1 MKGKFDIAYFS
12 AEIGISRS
20 LPTYSGGL
28 GVLAGDHIKSA
39 ADLGLN
45 MCGITL
51 LYKEGYFKQRIDE
64 EGIQTENY
72 PKFDPYPFLDKLD
85 ASFTLK
91 LRERDVFIN
100 VYEYEYEGV
109 KGEKIPIFFLDTD
122 CDKNFQDDRIITL
135 RLYSGDKDHR
145 ILQEA
150 ILGFGGMKMLRMM
163 NQDSIKTFHM
173 NEGHCSFLV
182 LDLLEKN
189 NGDIEKVKSLC
200 HFTTHTPVP
209 AGHDHFSYDRV
220 KKLIRGLLPE
230 KLKLPSLVQD
240 DVFHMTELG
249 LYFSR
254 SSNGVSRLHEKVAQ
268 DQFKWKKIKHIT
280 NGVHHI
286 YWMAGS
292 FKDFYDVHLHGW
304 RSNPELLLQ
313 VDQIPSP
320 LIYAVHNEN
329 KKKLIAY
336 ANSQSSKALD
346 PEVLTIGFARR
357 AATYKRAH
365 LIFHDME
372 KLLDIGQGN
381 LQIIFSG
388 KAHPKDMGGKSIIRN
403 IVQSAKRFDGKIKII
418 YLENYDMWLGRLITS
433 GVDLWLNT
441 PQRPNEAS
449 GTSGMKAALN
459 GIPNFSILDGWW
471 AEGCKEGKNGWAI
484 GSQEV
489 GSDEKDARDLY
500 NKLKNEIIT
509 TFYDDRDGWVTMMK
523 ESIKTSVQF
532 TSQRMVYQY
541 NEMYYKG

>member
-1 MKGKFDIAYFS
+1 MKDKFDIAYFS
-12 AEIGISRS
+12 AEIGISRR

-91 LRERDVFIN
+91 LRDRDVFIN
-100 VYEYEYEGV
+100 VYKYEYEGV

-220 KKLIRGLLPE
+220 KKLIRGLLP
-230 KLKLPSLVQD
+230 
-240 DVFHMTELG
+240 
-249 LYFSR
+249 
-254 SSNGVSRLHEKVAQ
+254 
-268 DQFKWKKIKHIT
+268 
-280 NGVHHI
+280 
-286 YWMAGS
+286 
-292 FKDFYDVHLHGW
+292 
-304 RSNPELLLQ
+304 
-313 VDQIPSP
+313 
-320 LIYAVHNEN
+320 
-329 KKKLIAY
+329 
-336 ANSQSSKALD
+336 
-346 PEVLTIGFARR
+346 
-357 AATYKRAH
+357 
-365 LIFHDME
+365 
-372 KLLDIGQGN
+372 
-381 LQIIFSG
+381 
-388 KAHPKDMGGKSIIRN
+388 
-403 IVQSAKRFDGKIKII
+403 
-418 YLENYDMWLGRLITS
+418 
-433 GVDLWLNT
+433 
-441 PQRPNEAS
+441 
-449 GTSGMKAALN
+449 
-459 GIPNFSILDGWW
+459 
-471 AEGCKEGKNGWAI
+471 
-484 GSQEV
+484 
-489 GSDEKDARDLY
+489 
-500 NKLKNEIIT
+500 
-509 TFYDDRDGWVTMMK
+509 
-523 ESIKTSVQF
+523 
-532 TSQRMVYQY
+532 
-541 NEMYYKG
+541 

>member
-1 MKGKFDIAYFS
+1 MNKKFDIAYFS

-28 GVLAGDHIKSA
+28 GILAGDHIKSA

-64 EGIQTENY
+64 EGIQSENY
-72 PKFDPYPFLDKLD
+72 PKFDPYPFLTKLD
-85 ASFTLK
+85 NSFTLR

-100 VYEYEYEGV
+100 IYKYDY
-109 KGEKIPIFFLDTD
+109 KGAKGDKIPIFFLDTD
-122 CDKNFQDDRIITL
+122 CDKNFNDDRKITL

-150 ILGFGGMKMLRMM
+150 ILGFGGMKMLRSL
-163 NQDSIKTFHM
+163 NQDSIQTYHM

-189 NGDIEKVKSLC
+189 NGDIETVKSMC

-209 AGHDHFSYDRV
+209 AGHDHFSFDRV

-230 KLKLPSLVQD
+230 GLQLPSLVQD

-249 LYFSR
+249 LYFSKTA
-254 SSNGVSRLHEKVAQ
+254 NGVSRLHEQVAQ
-268 DQFKWKKIKHIT
+268 DQFKWKKLNYIT

-292 FKDFYDVHLHGW
+292 FKDFFDVHLDGW
-304 RSNPELLLQ
+304 RYNPELLFK
-313 VDQIPSP
+313 VDEIPGP

-346 PEVLTIGFARR
+346 PEILTIGFARR

-365 LIFHDME
+365 LIFYDME
-372 KLLDIGQGN
+372 KLLEIGKGN
-381 LQIIFSG
+381 IQIIFSG
-388 KAHPKDMGGKSIIRN
+388 KAHPKDMSGKGIIRN
-403 IVQSAKRFDGKIKII
+403 IVQSAKKFDGKIKII

-471 AEGCKEGKNGWAI
+471 AEGCRDEQNGWAI
-484 GSQEV
+484 GNHEAL
-489 GSDEKDARDLY
+489 GDEKDALDLY
-500 NKLKNEIIT
+500 SKLQNQIIPK
-509 TFYDDRDGWVTMMK
+509 FYDDRAGWVKMMK
-523 ESIKTSVQF
+523 ESIKTSVDF
-532 TSQRMVYQY
+532 TSQRMVSQY
-541 NEMYYKG
+541 YEMFYKK